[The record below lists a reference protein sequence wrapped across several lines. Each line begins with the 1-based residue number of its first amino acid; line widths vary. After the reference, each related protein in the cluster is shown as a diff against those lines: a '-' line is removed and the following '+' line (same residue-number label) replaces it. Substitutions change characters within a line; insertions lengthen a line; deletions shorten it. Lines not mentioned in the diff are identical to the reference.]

1 MSKSIF
7 ILKIVRMHLYTPSD
21 KVQKYP
27 SV

>member
-1 MSKSIF
+1 
-7 ILKIVRMHLYTPSD
+7 MHLYTPSD